1 MSEYSALARR
11 YVYSSFFVLLVGYV
25 FPMLAL
31 FMTDIAADPYVFFT
45 GLGFMILCTAVSM
58 GMNFITDRY
67 IFDIKSLKKE
77 DKSHFRL
84 RFLKRHHH
92 LLRLHQATDFLS
104 IMNLL
109 LSPVLF
115 YYVSHLHGL

>member
-11 YVYSSFFVLLVGYV
+11 YVYSSFSVLLVGYV
-25 FPMLAL
+25 FPLIAL
-31 FMTDIAADPYVFFT
+31 FMTDIADDPYVFFI

-67 IFDIKSLKKE
+67 IFDIKSLQQE
-77 DKSHFRL
+77 NKSQFRQ

-92 LLRLHQATDFLS
+92 LLRLHQTTDFLS

-109 LSPVLF
+109 LSPILF
-115 YYVSHLHGL
+115 YYVSHLQGI